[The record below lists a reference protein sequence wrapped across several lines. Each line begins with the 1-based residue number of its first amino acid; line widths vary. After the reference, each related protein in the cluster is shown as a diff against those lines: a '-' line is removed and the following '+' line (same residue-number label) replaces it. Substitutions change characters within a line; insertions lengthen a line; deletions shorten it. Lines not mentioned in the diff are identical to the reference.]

1 MVENEIQDLRNR
13 LMKYEYDF
21 DWWGVTS
28 RTMEQA
34 GGACVRQLLGHEMAV
49 FSVDYSSDGR
59 FVVFGAERIF
69 KISLNTYRA
78 NLFHVSLKFKNHA
91 LYLVHLVFQSFSCK
105 ELLRQGHG

>member
-34 GGACVRQLLGHEMAV
+34 GGACVRQLLGHKKAV
-49 FSVDYSSDGR
+49 GQAIQLNHP
-59 FVVFGAERIF
+59 GAF
-69 KISLNTYRA
+69 KILI
-78 NLFHVSLKFKNHA
+78 LK
-91 LYLVHLVFQSFSCK
+91 VRS
-105 ELLRQGHG
+105 G